1 MNTTTNTNR
10 DNNGVDAPFMS
21 MGFVKE
27 HRMTKAELRGLR
39 EVVVA
44 YMTAHEVSVESAVM
58 DLMELDGRF
67 GGGFEC
73 SEIAIIMG
81 SNKNEIKRVEAKALS
96 KLISPK
102 FGGRG
107 LKEYFSIE
115 EADNTSDF

>member
-1 MNTTTNTNR
+1 MNTNTNTNR

-44 YMTAHEVSVESAVM
+44 YMTTHEVSVESAVM
-58 DLMELDGRF
+58 DLIDLDGRF

-73 SEIAIIMG
+73 NEIAIIMG
-81 SNKNEIKRVEAKALS
+81 SNKNEIKKVEISAL
-96 KLISPK
+96 KKIKNPK
-102 FGGRG
+102 FGGQA
-107 LKEYFSIE
+107 LQAYFNIE
-115 EADNTSDF
+115 HNDNASDF